1 MHSVLAYFAFL
12 FALFGTALTTDYCD
26 PSLCPNKTNIACN
39 NDGQFASTCVEPQ
52 EVVFT
57 QQQKDAITNL
67 HNEKRNKV
75 AGGKSFLNAA
85 CRMATIQWDDELA
98 YMATLNVKQ
107 CEIQDDE
114 CRNTDAFKHS
124 GQNIGWMN
132 YYSNPNITNMAERAI
147 DLWFNEIMDTDQ
159 TYIDKYPR
167 NLQGPVIGHFTV
179 MVVDRN
185 IRLGCAA
192 ATYLPTGENYYG
204 FLFTCNY
211 ATTNVVNYPVYKSCT
226 KGGAECKTGRNP
238 DYPYLCS
245 TSEEYNVNKFH

>member
-1 MHSVLAYFAFL
+1 MESRCRVLKPTISYFL
-12 FALFGTALTTDYCD
+12 Q
-26 PSLCPNKTNIACN
+26 
-39 NDGQFASTCVEPQ
+39 QFASTCVEPQ

-167 NLQGPVIGHFTV
+167 NLQGP
-179 MVVDRN
+179 
-185 IRLGCAA
+185 
-192 ATYLPTGENYYG
+192 
-204 FLFTCNY
+204 
-211 ATTNVVNYPVYKSCT
+211 
-226 KGGAECKTGRNP
+226 
-238 DYPYLCS
+238 
-245 TSEEYNVNKFH
+245 